1 MNLGTCHVTVEHDT
15 TAQRVNG
22 SQPDEGYFAAT
33 SSSARQIFREA
44 ESALQQAVSHN
55 TPSSSSA
62 VEALSTFRIDHMPEL
77 LAACYR
83 LRYQVYCIERGFL
96 SPADYRD
103 GVEVDEFDRHAWH
116 FATVDSCGNVL
127 ATARLVLPSIL
138 GLPLFR
144 HCTIFSD
151 EHEPHEP
158 AHSVVEVS
166 RLSMSRQV
174 RTPGSRQVQS
184 GSVAASFGRDE
195 VTYSLYRA
203 LYQAS
208 KRAGFTHWLVAI
220 EASLQRAVR
229 AYAFPFRPIGPP
241 IDYFGPVSPYLMNL
255 SVFDRVVLG
264 GTMPRLNG
272 FLDGLEHRHHPRA
285 MMPTTA

>member
-1 MNLGTCHVTVEHDT
+1 
-15 TAQRVNG
+15 
-22 SQPDEGYFAAT
+22 
-33 SSSARQIFREA
+33 
-44 ESALQQAVSHN
+44 
-55 TPSSSSA
+55 
-62 VEALSTFRIDHMPEL
+62 MPEL

-83 LRYQVYCIERGFL
+83 LRYQVYCIERAFL
-96 SPADYRD
+96 SPSDYRD
-103 GVEVDEFDRHAWH
+103 EIEVDEFDRHAWH
-116 FATVDSCGNVL
+116 FATVDSFGNVL

-144 HCTIFSD
+144 HCTLFSD

-174 RTPGSRQVQS
+174 RTPGSRLVQS
-184 GSVAASFGRDE
+184 GSITGSMGLRDA

-203 LYQAS
+203 LYHAS
-208 KRAGFTHWLVAI
+208 RRAGFTHWLVAT

-241 IDYFGPVSPYLMNL
+241 IDYFGPVTPYLMNL

-272 FLDGLEHRHHPRA
+272 FLEGLEQRYHPRA
-285 MMPTTA
+285 MMPTSA